1 MGALSANADARCR
14 CADQTDAVRSCTL
27 CYKAPM
33 NHSDFKIGTE
43 FLTATGRWRCT
54 DVGTRTIAAIRLELD
69 HDSAWYN
76 GPPYAVVEH
85 VFDEYGFEDCDP
97 APHDRTF
104 DDSGKTR
111 LVTVG
116 RISRQSP

>member
-1 MGALSANADARCR
+1 MLTPDAGALTKLTQSDRAP
-14 CADQTDAVRSCTL
+14 L

-54 DVGTRTIAAIRLELD
+54 DVGTRTIPAIRLDLD

-76 GPPYAVVEH
+76 GPPYPVVEH

-97 APHDRTF
+97 APQERTF
-104 DDSGKTR
+104 DDSGKAS